1 MRKHSFLS
9 FVLASVL
16 GFDSGVLFVI
26 AVLAEDAIKAALNDY
41 KVKNQDDGSTQ
52 KESVSG

>member
-16 GFDSGVLFVI
+16 DFDSGVLFVV